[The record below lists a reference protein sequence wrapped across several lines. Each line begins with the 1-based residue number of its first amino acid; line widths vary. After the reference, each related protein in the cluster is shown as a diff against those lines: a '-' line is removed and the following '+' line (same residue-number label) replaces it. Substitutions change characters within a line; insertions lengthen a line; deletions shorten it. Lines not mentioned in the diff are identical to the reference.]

1 MRKHLQFHECN
12 STVELNVCNKL
23 SKQGKIM
30 GSELSRYCYTY
41 SSAHKKVFNRAQT
54 LELWQNNF
62 TVLQKGVY

>member
-1 MRKHLQFHECN
+1 
-12 STVELNVCNKL
+12 
-23 SKQGKIM
+23 M
-30 GSELSRYCYTY
+30 GSELSRYCYAY